1 MKTCTVELKEEYPF
15 LQGGTLE
22 CLVGECPWDVI
33 QEWKRPAVIVV
44 AGGGYAGVSK
54 REGEPVAF
62 EFLARGFQ
70 VFILRYL
77 VGGENG
83 VPYPEQLFEL
93 ASAVD
98 YIKKNAKTFA
108 VNPDE
113 VFAVGFSAGGHLTA
127 NLAVEYETVSKRVG
141 VSLDCKPTAIG
152 LGYPVISQKHGHQ
165 RSFDNLLFGY
175 TDEAKTEL
183 LKTLNLDEVVSE
195 TTPPAFIWTTAKD
208 TCVPPDNALRYA
220 AALDRQ
226 GIDYELHVY
235 PRLNHGK
242 STGNL
247 EINAYTEEDKA
258 EHRRISRWMGDC
270 VSFFR
275 LYIKEAF

>member
-1 MKTCTVELKEEYPF
+1 MEVRAVELKQEYPF
-15 LQGGTLE
+15 LQGGVLQ
-22 CLVGECPWDVI
+22 CMVGECPWDVI
-33 QEWKRPAVIVV
+33 QEWKRPAVVVV
-44 AGGGYAGVSK
+44 AGGGYLGVSK
-54 REGEPVAF
+54 RESEPVAF

-70 VFILRYL
+70 VFILKYL

-83 VPYPEQLFEL
+83 VSYPEQLFEIS
-93 ASAVD
+93 AAVD
-98 YIKKNAKTFA
+98 YIKKNAKEFS
-108 VNPDE
+108 VNPEE
-113 VFAVGFSAGGHLTA
+113 VFVVGFSAGGHLTA
-127 NLAVEYETVSKRVG
+127 NLAVEYETVSQRVG
-141 VSLDCKPTAIG
+141 VLLDCKPTAIG
-152 LGYPVISQKHGHQ
+152 LGYPVISQIHGHQ

-183 LKTLNLDEVVSE
+183 LKTLNLDEAVSE

-208 TCVPPDNALRYA
+208 TAVPPDNALRYA
-220 AALDRQ
+220 MALDKH

-247 EINAYTEEDKA
+247 EINVYTDEDKA
-258 EHRRISRWMGDC
+258 EHRRIHRWIDDC

-275 LYIKEAF
+275 LYVKEAF

>member
-1 MKTCTVELKEEYPF
+1 MEIYTVELKQEYPF

-22 CLVGECPWDVI
+22 CLVGECPGDAL
-33 QEWKRPAVIVV
+33 QDWKRPAVIVV

-54 REGEPVAF
+54 REREPVAF

-70 VFILRYL
+70 VFLLKYL
-77 VGGENG
+77 VGGANG
-83 VPYPEQLFEL
+83 VSYPEQLFEL

-98 YIKKNAKTFA
+98 YIKKNADKLA

-127 NLAVEYETVSKRVG
+127 NLAVEYESVSKRVG
-141 VSLDCKPTAIG
+141 VLLDCKPTAIG

-165 RSFDNLLFGY
+165 GSFDNLLFGY
-175 TDEAKTEL
+175 TEEAREEL
-183 LKTLNLDEVVSE
+183 LKTLNLDEAVSE

-208 TCVPPDNALRYA
+208 TVVPPDNALRYA
-220 AALDRQ
+220 TALDKQ

-258 EHRRISRWMGDC
+258 EYKRISRWIGDC